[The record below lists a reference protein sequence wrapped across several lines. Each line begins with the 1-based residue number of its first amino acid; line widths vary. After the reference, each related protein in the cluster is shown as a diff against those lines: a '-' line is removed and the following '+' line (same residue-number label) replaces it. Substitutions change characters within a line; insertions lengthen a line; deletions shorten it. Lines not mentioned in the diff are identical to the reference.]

1 MLNYASMYSILYCCG
16 MQNHQG
22 VGVLIC
28 WLTILLQII
37 EGLVPGYVQ
46 YAALSA
52 RLEEVLQATR
62 PLEVHQ
68 KQNQNQVST
77 HALRMLSS
85 KENSGCQPT
94 SGKTIEAAV
103 AMIAHD
109 CRRVGL
115 FYESQ
120 HHQLWM
126 SLLNTI
132 IQMKKD
138 VESFVEKIYTN
149 NVEERRLEAKSFFG
163 SLKAELDHLG
173 SKAAELEAFTQQ
185 NTDLVGSLLMKA
197 DGRVAKFG
205 YGGGPTESWQVY
217 RKVAED
223 YLFGALRLDPIYL
236 GLSDAYEYLQ
246 QARDDYLSEKL
257 STRQSAGGQSNS
269 TNDKKKDRWVAPQRF
284 VRVTRK
290 FWLRQRDVG
299 RFKAEVLRHLPI
311 LIYGERC
318 RLTDVEI
325 SELRF
330 LTPPPTR
337 DSSAVSSVYYDTLPE
352 LPVYHSRLRRVDGA
366 ASIRLRWYGPRDVNN
381 PSQQMFVERKTH
393 REPVSNELS
402 VKERAAICQGELPS
416 FVKGETFKGC
426 SEEPSDRSFLDSV
439 QSQLVEAK
447 QVPVIRTT
455 YNRTA
460 FQLSSN
466 NLVRLSLDTELAM
479 IREKVETEDGGGL
492 WCRQDLN
499 DDLNGRPSLVVPQ
512 QDIVRFPYAIVE
524 VKLQRKPPEWL
535 KSLVRSGLLLPAP
548 RFSKF
553 LHGTASLYQDCA
565 DTLPHWFLP
574 DDDDPDWF
582 TPASWEE
589 MADTSDPWVHDAAEW
604 LFPSGFDL
612 STAPPNKVTT
622 PPEGQQGQQG
632 QRGEQQGSL
641 PLDPGPPPRERPF
654 RLFGH
659 AGHLGW
665 GKVTSTHNQHS
676 SNEEEPMRIGTN
688 SLADKSNGEAH
699 QTLNCTSFL
708 GLESIIVHHNTP
720 SGGGDSS
727 SHHSPQTHHEAKE
740 LNLSSTRTSSE
751 RMEGNSTH
759 GRSTP
764 VHDDD
769 LVGRKSKPDLSAGS
783 PLSLVNQSTKPN
795 ESQSRDLELGLGL
808 PQEDPVPL
816 KSIRRAKALVKTRVE
831 PKTFFANERTFL
843 AWLNISVLVMFLA
856 LSLLSGSSLIPNS
869 GGMSSSSSSSAPPSV
884 NGTSNQTPQ
893 TRGCAP
899 GDPRCFAAKLSGALI
914 APVAL
919 AFMAYALFM
928 YKKRT
933 IQILRRETVRYDDQ
947 RGPVVLVAILLVVM
961 VISYVLALV
970 YYF

>member
-1 MLNYASMYSILYCCG
+1 MYVHRS
-16 MQNHQG
+16 
-22 VGVLIC
+22 
-28 WLTILLQII
+28 LQIV
-37 EGLVPGYVQ
+37 EGLALGYLQ
-46 YAALSA
+46 YGALST
-52 RLEEVLQATR
+52 RLEEALVEATR
-62 PLEVHQ
+62 SPEEHHHRPYHRHHE
-68 KQNQNQVST
+68 KQHDQTST
-77 HALRMLSS
+77 SALRMLCS
-85 KENSGCQPT
+85 KENLGSTEIC
-94 SGKTIEAAV
+94 SALSKKVEAAV
-103 AMIAHD
+103 AMIAQD

-115 FYESQ
+115 FYGSQ

-126 SLLNTI
+126 TLLNTI
-132 IQMKKD
+132 IQIKKD
-138 VESFVEKIYTN
+138 VESFVGRLSTDE
-149 NVEERRLEAKSFFG
+149 VEERRREAKAFFAV
-163 SLKAELDHLG
+163 LKSELDQLG
-173 SKAAELEAFTQQ
+173 GKVADLELFVQQ
-185 NTDLVGSLLMKA
+185 NTELAGSLLMKA
-197 DGRVAKFG
+197 DGRVFKYG

-217 RKVAED
+217 KKVAED
-223 YLFGALRLDPIYL
+223 YLFGTMHPLDPLYL
-236 GLSDAYEYLQ
+236 GLSDAYEYVQ
-246 QARDDYLSEKL
+246 QARDDYLSENP
-257 STRQSAGGQSNS
+257 STPQPSAGQSNGNS
-269 TNDKKKDRWVAPQRF
+269 SDKKKNRWVAPQRF

-290 FWLRQRDVG
+290 FWLRQRDLG

-318 RLTDVEI
+318 RLTDMDGK
-325 SELRF
+325 ELCF
-330 LTPPPTR
+330 MPPPATR
-337 DSSAVSSVYYDTLPE
+337 DSSAVSSVYYDALPE
-352 LPVYHSRLRRVDGA
+352 LPVYHARLRRVDGA
-366 ASIRLRWYGPRDVNN
+366 ASVRLRWYGQREMEN
-381 PSQQMFVERKTH
+381 PSQQIFVERKTH

-402 VKERAAICQGELPS
+402 VKERAAVCQGELPS
-416 FVKGETFKGC
+416 FVKGEPFKAC
-426 SEEPSDRSFLDSV
+426 SEEPTDVSFLNNV
-439 QSQLVEAK
+439 QSQLVEAQ

-455 YNRTA
+455 YKRTA

-479 IREKVETEDGGGL
+479 IREIGGDARGGPSTTDL
-492 WCRQDLN
+492 NGKNGGAEWCRQDLN
-499 DDLNGRPSLVVPQ
+499 EAGGHGQPLLVPQ

-535 KSLVRSGLLLPAP
+535 KALVRSGLLLPAP

-574 DDDDPDWF
+574 DDNDPDWF

-612 STAPPNKVTT
+612 SGATSSDAIPS
-622 PPEGQQGQQG
+622 EGQQEQKELQVHQQ
-632 QRGEQQGSL
+632 L
-641 PLDPGPPPRERPF
+641 PLDPGPPPRERSH
-654 RLFGH
+654 RLFG
-659 AGHLGW
+659 GHVGQFTW
-665 GKVTSTHNQHS
+665 GRLASTHPQPPADHCKVA
-676 SNEEEPMRIGTN
+676 EPGTTEKP
-688 SLADKSNGEAH
+688 DGRDTR
-699 QTLNCTSFL
+699 QTFDCTSSFP
-708 GLESIIVHHNTP
+708 GLESIIIHHNTP
-720 SGGGDSS
+720 SGGGDS

-764 VHDDD
+764 VHDDE
-769 LVGRKSKPDLSAGS
+769 LVGSKSKHNDLSSTS
-783 PLSLVNQSTKPN
+783 PLSLVNQSSKPDG
-795 ESQSRDLELGLGL
+795 SRSRDLELGLGL
-808 PQEDPVPL
+808 PQEDPIIPM

-856 LSLLSGSSLIPNS
+856 LSLLSGSSLIPNT
-869 GGMSSSSSSSAPPSV
+869 GGMSSSSSSSSSSAPPPST
-884 NGTSNQTPQ
+884 GQAPA

-947 RGPVVLVAILLVVM
+947 RGPVVLVVILLVVM